1 MQVDKNPLPM
11 SWRFESPRSAPF
23 RLPGQVVNEYRD
35 RRCFGHRSFG
45 RLCTEVG
52 LCESEVLVSRGMG
65 RPMAPASYTPELESE
80 QEAWIASVVRQA
92 GKLSR
97 AELGRRTGLSR
108 GALTSRLKA
117 LQDKRLVEEVGLGPS
132 VGGRPP
138 ALLTFGKG
146 GGYLI
151 GVALGATGLKVAL
164 TDLSMEMLSTRD
176 IKIEVVLGPG
186 TVLPE
191 VVRLISEVVAEAAV
205 DPELVKGIGMGV
217 PGPVEFKTARPI
229 SPPIMPGWHLFP
241 IRDYLEAEFGWPVFV
256 DNDVN
261 VMALGS
267 RWVGLGRTFENA
279 IFVKIGTGIGC
290 GIICRGQIYRGPDGS
305 AGDIG
310 HIEITSEPVICR
322 CGNKGCLE
330 AVAGGAALARAAQE
344 AALEGRSPHL
354 TRMLAAKGTLSAADV
369 GVALGRGD
377 PFAVDLVRTA
387 GTAIGHVLAGLVNF
401 YNPSLI
407 EIGGGVS
414 NLGDIFLASIRETVY
429 GRSLP
434 LATKHIVIQQSDIGD
449 SAGVLGAV
457 AMVLEERF
465 QLRQIGHVAPM

>member
-1 MQVDKNPLPM
+1 M
-11 SWRFESPRSAPF
+11 
-23 RLPGQVVNEYRD
+23 G
-35 RRCFGHRSFG
+35 G
-45 RLCTEVG
+45 RLA
-52 LCESEVLVSRGMG
+52 S
-65 RPMAPASYTPELESE
+65 ASYGPELESE

-97 AELGRRTGLSR
+97 AELARRTGLSR

-117 LQDKRLVEEVGLGPS
+117 LQEKRLVEEIGLGPS

-138 ALLTFGKG
+138 ALLTFGKDA
-146 GGYLI
+146 GYLV
-151 GVALGATGLKVAL
+151 GVALGATGLDVAL
-164 TDLSMEMLSTRD
+164 TNLSID
-176 IKIEVVLGPG
+176 VLGTREIEIDVVRGPG
-186 TVLPE
+186 AILPE
-191 VVRLISEVVAEAAV
+191 VVRLIKELLAEAAV
-205 DPELVKGIGMGV
+205 DRDQVKGIGMGV

-241 IRDYLEAEFGWPVFV
+241 IRAYLEAEFGWPVFV

-261 VMALGS
+261 LMALGS
-267 RWVGLGRTFENA
+267 RWAGLGRNVENF

-290 GIICRGQIYRGPDGS
+290 GIICRGQIYRGADGS

-310 HIEITSEPVICR
+310 HIEITGEPVVCR

-354 TRMLAAKGTLSAADV
+354 TRMLSEQGTLSAADV

-387 GTAIGHVLAGLVNF
+387 GAAIGQVLAGLVNF

-407 EIGGGVS
+407 VIGGGVS
-414 NLGDIFLASIRETVY
+414 KLGDIFLASIRETVY
-429 GRSLP
+429 RRSLP
-434 LATKHIVIQQSDIGD
+434 LATRHILIQQSEMSH
-449 SAGVLGAV
+449 SAGVIGAV

-465 QLRQIGHVAPM
+465 QLRPIGNFRRTRVPSTTGRVGAAI